1 MTDKMGIA
9 CLEELKKAIETGQ
22 PKYTERLV
30 LQALEES
37 IRPSR
42 ILNEALIPAI
52 HSVGDYYRSDETD
65 IPQILLSAR
74 CMRVGL
80 DLLEP
85 QLERW
90 GRHYQ
95 GKIILGTVEG
105 DLHDIG
111 KNLVAVMMRS
121 VGFKVLDLGVDV
133 LPEQF
138 IDALQSN
145 PEVNIVCISCLLTPS
160 IVELRTTVQA
170 IRQVKSLSHIKI
182 MVGGGAISEAIAQK
196 MGAVYTGSAIEAADR
211 AKELAREMGEKA

>member
-74 CMRVGL
+74 CMRIGL

-95 GKIILGTVEG
+95 GKIILALWRGTS
-105 DLHDIG
+105 
-111 KNLVAVMMRS
+111 MM
-121 VGFKVLDLGVDV
+121 LGR
-133 LPEQF
+133 
-138 IDALQSN
+138 IWW
-145 PEVNIVCISCLLTPS
+145 
-160 IVELRTTVQA
+160 R
-170 IRQVKSLSHIKI
+170 
-182 MVGGGAISEAIAQK
+182 
-196 MGAVYTGSAIEAADR
+196 
-211 AKELAREMGEKA
+211 

>member
-1 MTDKMGIA
+1 MA
-9 CLEELKKAIETGQ
+9 ELKRVVEAGQ

-30 LQALEES
+30 LQALEAQ

-42 ILNEALIPAI
+42 ILHEALIPAI
-52 HSVGDYYRSDETD
+52 HSVGDYYRSDESD

-74 CMRVGL
+74 CMKIGL

-85 QLERW
+85 HLEKS
-90 GRHYQ
+90 GRHFR

-138 IDALQSN
+138 IDALKAN
-145 PEVNIVCISCLLTPS
+145 PDVNIVCISCLLTPS
-160 IVELRTTVQA
+160 IVELRATVQA
-170 IRQVKSLSHIKI
+170 IRQVKELSYVRI
-182 MVGGGAISEAIAQK
+182 MVGGGAISEPIAKK
-196 MGAVYTGSAIEAADR
+196 MGAVYTGSAIEAAER
-211 AKELAREMGEKA
+211 AKQLAEEKGEGV